1 MDFHDQAAMSHSHF
15 FLLPE
20 DQKGKKKDTGEA
32 VRQIQGEI
40 VFGEKR
46 CPSGCFHGTTVSV
59 EFRITIKQIQDRE
72 KCNKKLRNL

>member
-1 MDFHDQAAMSHSHF
+1 MIKPPCRTPTSSF
-15 FLLPE
+15 F
-20 DQKGKKKDTGEA
+20 QKIRGKKQDTGEA
-32 VRQIQGEI
+32 VRQIQGGI

-46 CPSGCFHGTTVSV
+46 CLSGCFHGTTVSV